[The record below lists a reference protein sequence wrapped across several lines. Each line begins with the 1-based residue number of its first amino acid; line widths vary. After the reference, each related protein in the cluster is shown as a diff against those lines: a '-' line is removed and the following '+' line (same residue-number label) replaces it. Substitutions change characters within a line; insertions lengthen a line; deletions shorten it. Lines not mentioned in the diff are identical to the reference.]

1 MAVLDEN
8 STSEAFF
15 RLRRSHVLG
24 LALGTILGFAVMFGF
39 STLISLGP
47 KAPSRQATNRS
58 TNLARDVPDAI
69 FKAPSYKGFV
79 NQNGTRVSSTEFNG
93 KVRVVS
99 FLFPLCT
106 SMCPVIASHLVNLE
120 HQISRAGLA
129 NKVQLVSFNV
139 AAGKT
144 TPAEM
149 SSFMKE
155 YGGKPKNT
163 AWQFLTSS
171 PAAMDRV
178 VKHGYHEYFQMIS
191 LKRENKIFARQKKK
205 GTYNYLPEM
214 KNKLASKVN
223 PDFDVTHSS
232 SLILVGPHGDVRYV
246 MNNADTV
253 PVSTLMKK
261 IKGLLKGKGGQA

>member
-1 MAVLDEN
+1 MAVIDEN
-8 STSEAFF
+8 PTSEAFF
-15 RLRRSHVLG
+15 KLRRSHVLG
-24 LALGTILGFAVMFGF
+24 LALGGILGFAIMFGF
-39 STLISLGP
+39 STLLSLGP
-47 KAPSRQATNRS
+47 KMPSKQNSDSS

-69 FKAPSYKGFV
+69 FKAPSYQGFV
-79 NQNGTRVSSTEFNG
+79 NQNGMKVSSSDFNG
-93 KVRVVS
+93 KIRVVS

-120 HQISRAGLA
+120 HQIKRAGLGG
-129 NKVQLVSFNV
+129 KVQLVSFNV

-149 SSFMKE
+149 ASFMKE
-155 YGGKPKNT
+155 YGGKPKDT
-163 AWQFLTSS
+163 DWQFLTSS

-178 VKHGYHEYFQMIS
+178 VKRGYHEYFQMIS
-191 LKRENKIFARQKKK
+191 LKAEKKIFARQKKK
-205 GTYNYLPEM
+205 GTYNYLPDM

-253 PVSTLMKK
+253 PVSILMKK
-261 IKGLLKGKGGQA
+261 IKGLLKNKGSQA

>member
-1 MAVLDEN
+1 MTVLDEN
-8 STSEAFF
+8 STSEDFF
-15 RLRRSHVLG
+15 KLRRSHVLG
-24 LALGTILGFAVMFGF
+24 LALGSIIGFAVMFGF
-39 STLISLGP
+39 SALIFLGP
-47 KAPSRQATNRS
+47 KMPSRQAAYDS
-58 TNLARDVPDAI
+58 GNLARDVPDAI

-79 NQNGTRVSSTEFNG
+79 NQNGTKVSSSHFNG

-120 HQISRAGLA
+120 HQIAQAGLA
-129 NKVQLVSFNV
+129 SKVQLVSFNV

-149 SSFMKE
+149 ASFMKE

-163 AWQFLTSS
+163 MWQFLTSS

-178 VKHGYHEYFQMIS
+178 VKKGYHEYFQMIS
-191 LKRENKIFARQKKK
+191 LKAESKIFARQKKK
-205 GTYNYLPEM
+205 GTYNYLPNM
-214 KNKLASKVN
+214 KNKLAKKVN

-232 SLILVGPHGDVRYV
+232 SLILVGPRGDVRYV

-253 PVSTLMKK
+253 PVSALMKK
-261 IKGLLKGKGGQA
+261 IKGLLKNKGSRA